1 MSSEQLPLNERQVEM
16 DEEMTREEMQRY
28 LNQRAAEGLTR
39 HEAQD
44 KLMEVLGLYYPE
56 DEKKKDSKSAHND

>member
-1 MSSEQLPLNERQVEM
+1 MSSGKLQLNERQVEM
-16 DEEMTREEMQRY
+16 DETMSKEEMQRY
-28 LNQRAAEGLTR
+28 LNQRAAEGLTK

-56 DEKKKDSKSAHND
+56 EEKKKDSKSSANE